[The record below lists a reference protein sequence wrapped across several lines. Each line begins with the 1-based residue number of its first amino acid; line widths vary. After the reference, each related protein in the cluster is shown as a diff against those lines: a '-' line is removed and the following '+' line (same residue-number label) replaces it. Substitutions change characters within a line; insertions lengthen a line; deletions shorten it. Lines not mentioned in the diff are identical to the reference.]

1 MILGAKFALKQPID
15 TRTIV
20 MNTCV
25 TVWGIRLATYIGSR
39 HQGEDY
45 RYIYLRKLM
54 SKYGVPM
61 YYVLTFLL
69 IFMFQAALA
78 VAVNST
84 ALYTTANSSAI
95 SATEGDKMQWTD
107 WVGLGVFSTGLIME
121 AMSDRQLQQHIS
133 NPDPNKGKFCKVG
146 FWRYSRHPNYFGDAM
161 VWWGIFCF
169 SLALPKGAWTIFS
182 PLLMTFLLRY
192 VSGVRL
198 LEKK

>member
-69 IFMFQAALA
+69 IFMF
-78 VAVNST
+78 
-84 ALYTTANSSAI
+84 
-95 SATEGDKMQWTD
+95 
-107 WVGLGVFSTGLIME
+107 
-121 AMSDRQLQQHIS
+121 
-133 NPDPNKGKFCKVG
+133 
-146 FWRYSRHPNYFGDAM
+146 
-161 VWWGIFCF
+161 
-169 SLALPKGAWTIFS
+169 
-182 PLLMTFLLRY
+182 
-192 VSGVRL
+192 
-198 LEKK
+198 